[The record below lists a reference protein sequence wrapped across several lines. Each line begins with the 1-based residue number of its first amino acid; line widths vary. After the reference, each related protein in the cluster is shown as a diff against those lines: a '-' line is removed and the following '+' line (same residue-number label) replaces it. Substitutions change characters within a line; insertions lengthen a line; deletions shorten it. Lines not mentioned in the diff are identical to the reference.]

1 LAAARAAKAAPD
13 GYTIFVNHLG
23 QATAPAL
30 YKKLPYDPIA
40 DFAPIGL
47 ATDATMVM
55 VARADFP
62 AGTLAELVDFV
73 KKRKDTVSMGHA
85 GVGAASHLCEMLFMS
100 TIDTELTMVAY
111 RGTAPA
117 MTDLLGGQIQ
127 LICDQATSA
136 ISNIKAG
143 KVKAYTVTTPA
154 RLASLPDVPT
164 TLEAGLAALQ
174 VSVWHGLYAPKGT
187 PRPVID
193 RLVMALQAALEDPAL
208 KERFADLATE
218 PVTRER
224 ATPEALAAL
233 LRAETD
239 KWAPIIKKAGVY
251 AE

>member
-1 LAAARAAKAAPD
+1 
-13 GYTIFVNHLG
+13 
-23 QATAPAL
+23 
-30 YKKLPYDPIA
+30 
-40 DFAPIGL
+40 
-47 ATDATMVM
+47 MVM

-73 KKRKDTVSMGHA
+73 RKRKDAVSMGHA

-218 PVTRER
+218 PGHQGACDAQGARGPSQSRNGQMGADHQEGRCLRGVTASLIRVD
-224 ATPEALAAL
+224 A
-233 LRAETD
+233 
-239 KWAPIIKKAGVY
+239 VH
-251 AE
+251 